1 MFLVYHVI
9 SQDHLTKRWSNIM
22 RRSRSRLVNIPPSL
36 VAIGL
41 WQWKYNGFRLSR
53 DLVVI
58 KLPASCWI
66 YLNWVNSPRCACLP
80 NLVVIGLMEMEMSI
94 LISVPTWAPWKN
106 MNSPPRSA
114 KLTGFQN
121 QEYRL
126 TIPNSQTRLAEK
138 REEEEEEEEGEEE
151 EEEQHRQLQSIMR
164 FTQTQE

>member
-1 MFLVYHVI
+1 
-9 SQDHLTKRWSNIM
+9 
-22 RRSRSRLVNIPPSL
+22 
-36 VAIGL
+36 
-41 WQWKYNGFRLSR
+41 
-53 DLVVI
+53 
-58 KLPASCWI
+58 
-66 YLNWVNSPRCACLP
+66 
-80 NLVVIGLMEMEMSI
+80 
-94 LISVPTWAPWKN
+94 

-138 REEEEEEEEGEEE
+138 REEGE

>member
-1 MFLVYHVI
+1 
-9 SQDHLTKRWSNIM
+9 
-22 RRSRSRLVNIPPSL
+22 
-36 VAIGL
+36 
-41 WQWKYNGFRLSR
+41 
-53 DLVVI
+53 
-58 KLPASCWI
+58 
-66 YLNWVNSPRCACLP
+66 
-80 NLVVIGLMEMEMSI
+80 
-94 LISVPTWAPWKN
+94 

-151 EEEQHRQLQSIMR
+151 EEQPRQLQSIMR